1 MPCCLLCPVRIP
13 FVPFFA
19 GSRRIA
25 WLGSL
30 VAYST
35 SFSGRSFISS
45 SRWAQAQFID
55 CCGFCFSRR
64 FYSWGVRSSDSRS
77 FNSSSLSPSSDPIS
91 WLVWSFH
98 EEKARNGLILLVK
111 TWAEALL
118 SSGSRYVIKVLKR
131 AFFFSIVTS
140 APPLMKVFLSFLAS
154 LLKESKAWRK
164 KRCASESRSL
174 SQYYWSELSAIAEF
188 IEGSVQNERIGPFR
202 IPVLL

>member
-1 MPCCLLCPVRIP
+1 M
-13 FVPFFA
+13 
-19 GSRRIA
+19 
-25 WLGSL
+25 
-30 VAYST
+30 
-35 SFSGRSFISS
+35 
-45 SRWAQAQFID
+45 
-55 CCGFCFSRR
+55 
-64 FYSWGVRSSDSRS
+64 RSSDSRS

-118 SSGSRYVIKVLKR
+118 SSGSRYVIKVLKK

-140 APPLMKVFLSFLAS
+140 ASAPPLPLMIVFLSFLAS

-174 SQYYWSELSAIAEF
+174 LQYYWSELSAIAEF
-188 IEGSVQNERIGPFR
+188 FEGAEEGREGIDDSLSVWGPYSLR
-202 IPVLL
+202 LK